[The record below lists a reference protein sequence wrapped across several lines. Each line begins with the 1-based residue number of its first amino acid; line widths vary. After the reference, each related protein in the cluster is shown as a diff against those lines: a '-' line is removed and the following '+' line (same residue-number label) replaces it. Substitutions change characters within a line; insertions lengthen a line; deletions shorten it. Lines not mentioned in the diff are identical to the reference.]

1 MLSNQRLISSL
12 AFFGLLPFFGT
23 TFLTMAGI
31 LPLMMDPKKIFV
43 GYSVV
48 ILAFLSGSLWGKVL
62 DQADSIPSK
71 VILVTSNLIALLGW
85 ASIGLSNYSLVI
97 ATLGLGYILILSL
110 EYRFA
115 GLLFGDISH
124 TYFKLRFKLTSIV
137 LLIHVLMVAFSI

>member
-12 AFFGLLPFFGT
+12 AFFGLLPFFGA
-23 TFLTMAGI
+23 TFLTIAGI
-31 LPLMMDPKKIFV
+31 LPLIMDPKEIFV

-71 VILVTSNLIALLGW
+71 VILVASNLIALLGW
-85 ASIGLSNYSLVI
+85 ASLGPSNYSLVI

-115 GLLFGDISH
+115 GLLFGDISP

-137 LLIHVLMVAFSI
+137 LLIHVFMVAFSI

>member
-1 MLSNQRLISSL
+1 MLSNERLISSL
-12 AFFGLLPFFGT
+12 AFFGLLPFLGA
-23 TFLTMAGI
+23 TFLTMADV

-115 GLLFGDISH
+115 SLLFGDVSH
-124 TYFKLRFKLTSIV
+124 SYFKLRFKLTSIV
-137 LLIHVLMVAFSI
+137 LLTHGLMVAFSI

>member
-1 MLSNQRLISSL
+1 
-12 AFFGLLPFFGT
+12 
-23 TFLTMAGI
+23 MAGV

-137 LLIHVLMVAFSI
+137 LLTHGLMVAFSI

>member
-1 MLSNQRLISSL
+1 
-12 AFFGLLPFFGT
+12 
-23 TFLTMAGI
+23 MADV

>member
-1 MLSNQRLISSL
+1 
-12 AFFGLLPFFGT
+12 
-23 TFLTMAGI
+23 MAGV

-124 TYFKLRFKLTSIV
+124 TYFKLRFKLTGIV

>member
-1 MLSNQRLISSL
+1 
-12 AFFGLLPFFGT
+12 
-23 TFLTMAGI
+23 MADV

-115 GLLFGDISH
+115 SLLFGDVSH
-124 TYFKLRFKLTSIV
+124 SYFKLRFKLTSIV
-137 LLIHVLMVAFSI
+137 LLTHGLMVAFSI